1 MSTAVPPIPIEAA
14 PARLSEPQRI
24 ANAFFAPS
32 RTFQDI
38 RHNAS
43 WWVPWLL
50 GSIIAAAFF
59 FTVDKKIGF
68 ETIAKNQM
76 ENAGGFAQ
84 RAMERLTP
92 EQRSQALHRQA
103 IGQRVGTLYFSWL
116 VSLLFSMLIAVVLM
130 AVFNFLLEAN
140 IPFRQALATVFYANL
155 PRSLSL
161 ILGIVVLLIGV
172 DSAAYDLGNP
182 VASNLAA
189 FLDPATFGKFLYRL
203 GTFIDVFSIWTVILL
218 GMGFAKQS
226 KKKISTTTGIMT
238 VAILFMICALGFA
251 GLAAL

>member
-1 MSTAVPPIPIEAA
+1 MSTAVPPTPSEVT

-32 RTFQDI
+32 RTFEDI

-103 IGQRVGTLYFSWL
+103 IGLAQHHTMDVFEPIAVSLPLQDIGTLD
-116 VSLLFSMLIAVVLM
+116 
-130 AVFNFLLEAN
+130 E
-140 IPFRQALATVFYANL
+140 LATEL
-155 PRSLSL
+155 
-161 ILGIVVLLIGV
+161 
-172 DSAAYDLGNP
+172 
-182 VASNLAA
+182 
-189 FLDPATFGKFLYRL
+189 
-203 GTFIDVFSIWTVILL
+203 
-218 GMGFAKQS
+218 FA
-226 KKKISTTTGIMT
+226 
-238 VAILFMICALGFA
+238 V
-251 GLAAL
+251 